1 MKTCRF
7 EQKIDDYLLGRIKE
21 EEKAEFEEHY
31 FNCASCFQK
40 TRERDQL
47 IGVIK
52 SSESLFAE
60 QRQPAGEAS
69 PAPWYDRVFAFLT
82 PKQWALAG
90 AAAALVLITV
100 FTIIPNGGNVTPKF
114 VLNGEETVR
123 GESLTLISP
132 VIDIAVIPPSFE
144 WKKLGDDLEYSISI
158 YNHDLLWKATTRDNR
173 IVLPD
178 EIRAKMSAGQKYSW
192 QVRAFSEDGTLIA
205 VSSRVQFQI
214 KPAE

>member
-1 MKTCRF
+1 MTMCRF
-7 EQKIDDYLLGRIKE
+7 EQKIDDYLLNRLKE

-31 FNCASCFQK
+31 FNCVSCFEK
-40 TRERDQL
+40 TLKQDEL

-52 SSESLFAE
+52 NKESLFAE
-60 QRQPAGEAS
+60 QKHPAREAS
-69 PAPWYDRVFAFLT
+69 PAPWYDHVFAFLT

-90 AAAALVLITV
+90 AAAALVLVTV
-100 FTIIPNGGNVTPKF
+100 LTIIPNGGKVTPKF

-132 VIDIAVIPPSFE
+132 IIDISAVPSSFE
-144 WKKLGDDLEYSISI
+144 WKRLGEELEYSISI

-178 EIRAKMSAGQKYSW
+178 EVKAKMSAGQKYSW
-192 QVRAFSEDGTLIA
+192 QVRAFSKDGTLIA